1 MKTEI
6 WQTTNQQPWVEAL
19 ASGLIT
25 AKTRTSYPTVPIG
38 AKVLLHASKSR
49 LWKYYKGLT
58 WTKDMDPKKWDRGT
72 VVAVAEV
79 AGVGPSDRMLTRDEE
94 AFWDVYYTDSNG
106 FTVNYNSVADW
117 TVRFKNIKRLKKPVQ
132 AKGFLAP
139 FARAKEDTIKEVI
152 KQNPDVKNFLQP
164 SQK

>member
-25 AKTRTSYPTVPIG
+25 AKTRTSYPVVPIG

-49 LWKYYKGLT
+49 LWPHHRGLS
-58 WTKDMDPKKWDRGT
+58 WTLGMDPKKWDRGNI
-72 VVAVAEV
+72 VAVAEV
-79 AGVGPSDRMLTRDEE
+79 VNVGPSNRVLTRNEQM
-94 AFWDVYYTDSNG
+94 FWDVFYIDSG
-106 FTVNYNSVADW
+106 GAVVKYNSVAEW
-117 TVRFKNIKRLKKPVQ
+117 TVRFKNIKRLKNPVP

-152 KQNPDVKNFLQP
+152 KQNPEIKEFL
-164 SQK
+164 ST